1 MQASAGRK
9 AHTPKVSA
17 DGPRTQRRP
26 ILDEPTDEDYRDV
39 PMGRRGPLDRRTAAL
54 ARGGVVL
61 MAAFAFGPAARL
73 SAQSFEGRLL
83 AIPDSASMRAM
94 SRDLTRLP
102 HMAGTPAQAVTRDY
116 VIEKL
121 RSWGLQSW
129 TKEYTVYLPQPE
141 IVAAWVIVR
150 PGAAAVP
157 LALREP
163 PVAGNPVTRGPQV
176 PPFNGY
182 TGDGDVTADV
192 VYVNYGLIE
201 DYQTLD
207 SLGVSVRGKIAV
219 ARYGRSFR
227 GIKAREAERHGATG
241 LIIYSDPQDD
251 GYFRGDIYPRGPM
264 RPWGGIQ
271 RGSVLNVNGDPTTPG
286 YPSLPGA
293 RRVPEESLPI
303 PRIPVLP
310 MSYGNARRLLEPL
323 AGPSVPQAW
332 QGALPFRYH
341 VGPGPVRARLRVQT
355 ERGARAMHPI
365 WDTFGMVRGAR
376 YPDEWIVVGAHRDAW
391 GPGARDNISGTVTVL
406 EAARAF
412 AAVARQGLRPARTVI
427 FATWD
432 AEEWGLTGS
441 TEWVEE
447 MEDSLLA
454 HAVAYINEDGTF
466 SGSTFS
472 GAASPSLK
480 PLIREAAKA
489 VRDPRGP
496 GTVYEVWLR
505 RNKGDTTD
513 LTLGNLGGGSDF
525 AGFYHHLGIPAGGI
539 GFDAPDGI
547 YHSMHDSYDWMS
559 RFGDPGYRAHRAG
572 TQLVAVMA
580 ARLANAEL
588 LPYDYV
594 AFGTELTRL
603 VSQLDSGITRKQ
615 WAVSTQGLKDALGRF
630 TDAARALARA
640 RDSALTA
647 ADSTR
652 TSRANAALM
661 QVERRLTRPEG
672 LASRRWYRSLQ
683 FASDVDNGYATM
695 AFPSVNEAV
704 RYADP
709 ATAEREL
716 ADLAARV
723 DRARAAL
730 EDATAAL
737 R

>member
-1 MQASAGRK
+1 
-9 AHTPKVSA
+9 
-17 DGPRTQRRP
+17 
-26 ILDEPTDEDYRDV
+26 
-39 PMGRRGPLDRRTAAL
+39 
-54 ARGGVVL
+54 
-61 MAAFAFGPAARL
+61 
-73 SAQSFEGRLL
+73 
-83 AIPDSASMRAM
+83 
-94 SRDLTRLP
+94 
-102 HMAGTPAQAVTRDY
+102 
-116 VIEKL
+116 
-121 RSWGLQSW
+121 
-129 TKEYTVYLPQPE
+129 
-141 IVAAWVIVR
+141 
-150 PGAAAVP
+150 
-157 LALREP
+157 
-163 PVAGNPVTRGPQV
+163 
-176 PPFNGY
+176 
-182 TGDGDVTADV
+182 
-192 VYVNYGLIE
+192 
-201 DYQTLD
+201 
-207 SLGVSVRGKIAV
+207 
-219 ARYGRSFR
+219 
-227 GIKAREAERHGATG
+227 
-241 LIIYSDPQDD
+241 
-251 GYFRGDIYPRGPM
+251 M

-286 YPSLPGA
+286 YASLPGA
-293 RRVPEESLPI
+293 RRAPEESLPI
-303 PRIPVLP
+303 PRIPVVP

-341 VGPGPVRARLRVQT
+341 LGPGPVRARLHVQT

-412 AAVARQGLRPARTVI
+412 AGLARQGLRPARTVI

-480 PLIREAAKA
+480 PLVREAAKA
-489 VRDPRGP
+489 VPDPRGP
-496 GTVYEVWLR
+496 GTVYDVWLR
-505 RNKGDTTD
+505 RNKSDTAD
-513 LTLGNLGGGSDF
+513 LALGNLGGGSDF

-547 YHSMHDSYDWMS
+547 YHSMYDSYDWMS

-572 TQLVAVMA
+572 AQLVAVMA

-615 WAVSTQGLKDALGRF
+615 WTVSTQGLKDALGRF

-640 RDSALTA
+640 RDSALAIT
-647 ADSTR
+647 DSTR
-652 TSRANAALM
+652 ASRANAALM
-661 QVERRLTRPEG
+661 QVERRLTRPQG

-695 AFPSVNEAV
+695 AFPSVNEAI

-716 ADLAARV
+716 ADLAARI
-723 DRARAAL
+723 DGARAAL